1 MKVLFCTNDQVF
13 QPSNEP
19 HGFYLGM
26 GSLGHEVEVFFY
38 RKKSFFYSN
47 FRKRWVRWMN
57 RRLGDK
63 VIGGGFDLLLVHR
76 GGYVAVETLERIRR
90 ESHCRSVCFYPD
102 NPFGAYT
109 PPLPFDLIAA
119 YDLFVTKDTYFEEEF
134 RGYGFDNVVALPH
147 AYDPSEFEME
157 FTEEELAP
165 FRADVAFIGGHHG
178 FRERFFSGLTD
189 EGVDFKIWG
198 PRWARARDPWIRERV
213 MMDRALDRIE
223 KVRVLQASKVLINV
237 QHGGG
242 AMYWPDDKVFQYVGA
257 GALMIV
263 NHKRDMGKLFRIG
276 EEILT
281 YRTREELQGLLRH
294 YLANEDERA
303 AIARRGRERA
313 RRDHTCSVRFN
324 QILGA
329 LRERGLP
336 AGGG

>member
-134 RGYGFDNVVALPH
+134 RVYGFDNVVALPH

-157 FTEEELAP
+157 FTEEEMAP
-165 FRADVAFIGGHHG
+165 FRGGRRLHRRPPRGFGSAFS
-178 FRERFFSGLTD
+178 RASPTRAWTSKSG
-189 EGVDFKIWG
+189 VRAG
-198 PRWARARDPWIRERV
+198 PARATPGS
-213 MMDRALDRIE
+213 A
-223 KVRVLQASKVLINV
+223 K
-237 QHGGG
+237 G
-242 AMYWPDDKVFQYVGA
+242 
-257 GALMIV
+257 
-263 NHKRDMGKLFRIG
+263 
-276 EEILT
+276 
-281 YRTREELQGLLRH
+281 
-294 YLANEDERA
+294 
-303 AIARRGRERA
+303 
-313 RRDHTCSVRFN
+313 
-324 QILGA
+324 
-329 LRERGLP
+329 
-336 AGGG
+336 